1 MIFPMNIAPVEECW
15 KNSRL
20 SLGTVLDSTPIQMID
35 KPLWVSIMIIVI
47 AIYSLLILDRIII
60 AVQTSWS
67 LLFRHDRIKE
77 YLDNNNRIIS
87 QNMSIVMVL
96 PTLALIFTHSG
107 ISSHSILYLSV
118 VLIGLVVIKLSFIRI
133 IGWLDGNKKKIEEIL
148 PFFWSTLILFTT
160 FVLPV
165 SIIRLSLSI
174 SQLAFNIYCT
184 AIFGTVFL
192 TSLFRIRQ
200 RIINAR
206 FSHIFCFLYLCALE
220 ILPFVLAIRLI
231 LV

>member
-1 MIFPMNIAPVEECW
+1 MIHPLNIAPVEECW

-20 SLGTVLDSTPIQMID
+20 SLGTLLDSTPIQLAE
-35 KPLWVSIMIIVI
+35 KPLWMSIMIIVI

-77 YLDNNNRIIS
+77 YLDNNNRITS
-87 QNMSIVMVL
+87 QNMSMVMIL
-96 PTLALIFTHSG
+96 PTLALIFADSG
-107 ISSHSILYLSV
+107 ISSHSVLYLSIA
-118 VLIGLVVIKLSFIRI
+118 LIGLIILKLLSIRI
-133 IGWLDGNKKKIEEIL
+133 IGWLNDNKKKIEEVL
-148 PFFWSTLILFTT
+148 PFFWSMLILFTT
-160 FVLPV
+160 LVLPV
-165 SIIRLSLSI
+165 SIIRLSLSV
-174 SQLAFNIYCT
+174 SQLAFSIYCV
-184 AIFGTVFL
+184 AVFGTIFF
-192 TSLFRIRQ
+192 TSLFRIQQ